1 MAINI
6 KNQIFTLHTKNSTY
20 QMKVDEQN
28 MLIHTYYGN
37 RTDDTDCSYLIRMA
51 DRGFSGNIPG
61 TDRERVYSLDF
72 LPQEFPVYGDGDY
85 RVDCLKAD
93 LGSGVQDGMFFFDS
107 YQIREGKYN
116 IPGLPAFFSSE
127 KSEGETL
134 EIVLKDAVEEV
145 YVHLLYGVFE
155 ELDIITRAAVVENRT
170 EGDIQISRI
179 MSACLDLGMGKYDLI
194 HFYGKHAGERQMER
208 NSLPHGI
215 TELRSTRGTSS
226 HQHNPFVILADKDTT
241 ESTGECYSAS
251 FLYSG
256 GFHAQ
261 AEVDQFNQT
270 RLVIGIDDYDFSWK
284 LKKGESFSTPEV
296 CLTYSA
302 DGFSKLSQT
311 LHQAI
316 VSNLIRSCWKDR
328 VRPILVNNWEAT
340 YFDFNEEKIL
350 TIAKKAKEAGVELFV
365 LDDGWFGA
373 RNDDYRGLGDWYVNL
388 EKLPDGISGLSKKVE
403 ELGLKFGLWVELEM
417 VNKDSD
423 LYRAHPDW
431 IISAPN
437 RFESHARHQNV
448 LDFSRKEVVD
458 YIYEMIAKV
467 IRESSIS
474 YIKWDMNRYMSEPYS
489 KGSAPCEQGKV
500 MHKYI
505 LGVYD
510 LYTRLTTEFPH
521 ILFESCASGGARF
534 DPAMLYFA
542 PQTWCSDDTD
552 ASERTKIQYGTS
564 YVYPIVSMGS
574 HVSAVPNHQMH
585 RITPIETRANVAY
598 FGTFGYE
605 LDLNLLSDAEIETVK
620 KQIAFMKEHRELIQM
635 DGDFY
640 RLLSPFEGNE
650 TAWMVVSSDKT
661 QAVAAFYQRLNKVN
675 ASWLRLKLD
684 GLDAN
689 TKYEVSCDMAPVASY
704 DAKIAEAYGHK
715 TEEDSVKTYQAYG
728 DELMSAGI
736 PIDREEL
743 NKKGGDFASL
753 LYTLKKVD
761 E

>member
-107 YQIREGKYN
+107 YQVREGKYN

-340 YFDFNEEKIL
+340 YFDFNKDNL
-350 TIAKKAKEAGVELFV
+350 IAIAKEAAELNLDMLV
-365 LDDGWFGA
+365 LDDGWFGK
-373 RNDDYRGLGDWYVNL
+373 RDDDNSSLGDWFVNE
-388 EKLPDGISGLSKKVE
+388 EKLKGGLNQLATE
-403 ELGLKFGLWVELEM
+403 INEMGLQFGLWFEPEM
-417 VNKDSD
+417 VSPISE
-423 LYRAHPDW
+423 LYKEHPDW
-431 IISAPN
+431 CIHIPGRNRSEARRQLILDYSREDVCNYIIEKISEVLSSAP
-437 RFESHARHQNV
+437 
-448 LDFSRKEVVD
+448 
-458 YIYEMIAKV
+458 
-467 IRESSIS
+467 IS
-474 YIKWDMNRYMSEPYS
+474 YVKWDMNRNMSEI
-489 KGSAPCEQGKV
+489 GSAKLPANRQREV
-500 MHKYI
+500 AHRYI
-505 LGVYD
+505 LG
-510 LYTRLTTEFPH
+510 LYKVLEEITTRFPDV
-521 ILFESCASGGARF
+521 LFESCSGGGGRF
-534 DPAMLYFA
+534 DPGMLYYM
-542 PQTWCSDDTD
+542 PQTWTSDNTD
-552 ASERTKIQYGTS
+552 AIERLKIQFGTS
-564 YVYPIVSMGS
+564 MVYPNASIGC
-574 HVSAVPNHQMH
+574 HVSAVPNHQVD
-585 RITPIETRANVAY
+585 RITPIETRGVVAMS
-598 FGTFGYE
+598 GNFGYE
-605 LDLNLLSDAEIETVK
+605 LDITKLPESEKEIIKEQVKLYKEIRET
-620 KQIAFMKEHRELIQM
+620 IQF
-635 DGDFY
+635 GKCY
-640 RLLSPFEGNE
+640 RLSSPFENNDI
-650 TAWMVVSSDKT
+650 AWMFISKDCEEIIVSFVRTLAKPNSK
-661 QAVAAFYQRLNKVN
+661 FI
-675 ASWLRLKLD
+675 SLKLV
-684 GLDAN
+684 GLDESL
-689 TKYEVSCDMAPVASY
+689 KYEILGENIIV
-704 DAKIAEAYGHK
+704 G
-715 TEEDSVKTYQAYG
+715 G
-728 DELMSAGI
+728 DELMNIGLNV
-736 PIDREEL
+736 PEL
-743 NKKGGDFASL
+743 KGDYQAKMWR
-753 LYTLKKVD
+753 LKKVK
-761 E
+761 